1 MDEDKDAVDPNIS
14 AVGYYDPI
22 EDRYVSITS
31 AQSTDYGLDRTIDE
45 DDLAVF
51 RKPSDR
57 FLFNI
62 NVTKSIGRS
71 AEISMFVHNVFD
83 DSAYYI
89 DQNGSWR
96 SRNHRIFYGV
106 EFSMMLN
113 ELFRKISGGN
123 EVSP

>member
-1 MDEDKDAVDPNIS
+1 YDPNE
-14 AVGYYDPI
+14 G
-22 EDRYVSITS
+22 RYVSISETR
-31 AQSTDYGLDRTIDE
+31 STELGLDRTIEQE
-45 DDLAVF
+45 DLIIF
-51 RKPSDR
+51 SRPSDR

-83 DSAYYI
+83 DAAYYLNE
-89 DQNGSWR
+89 QGSWT

-113 ELFRKISGGN
+113 DMFRKFSGGN